1 VTPEDYEAFALNQAG
16 VERCKAV
23 NRTDPGSPGDQ
34 PGHITLYPVHAD
46 GSDLSSLERTDLADT
61 FLATEKVVGATVHV
75 QPVPR
80 VNVTVAITV
89 EATAD
94 APGSLATDVQA
105 AITAALAPSAFAFD
119 ALEAGKFARVAP
131 TSLTIFQVS
140 AAVDDLPGVNRV
152 TAVTVNGGAS
162 PVSLPTPLS
171 LPNLTAPAT
180 VTVV

>member
-1 VTPEDYEAFALNQAG
+1 
-16 VERCKAV
+16 
-23 NRTDPGSPGDQ
+23 
-34 PGHITLYPVHAD
+34 
-46 GSDLSSLERTDLADT
+46 
-61 FLATEKVVGATVHV
+61 VHV

-152 TAVTVNGGAS
+152 TDVTVNGGAS